1 MNSKLLNY
9 SRTIIKALFFV
20 FFYLYVL
27 FYVNPAINYFIQQP
41 VFLVSKEYLKEHLS
55 YPGGLI
61 EYISQFFAQFYY
73 YPWLGALLLT
83 LVVFCVSYFTGKL
96 VNSLKL
102 NKHILILQLIPAVG
116 LLFVHSRHDY
126 ILATTMILLS
136 SVIFFYM
143 YLQFTKQRLIT
154 RSAGL
159 ILSSV
164 VLYYISG
171 GSALLLYLSMCLVAE
186 LFYLKKYDI
195 VVIPLLI
202 ILSGLIPYLSAR
214 FIFYIT
220 VKQSYFYLLLP
231 EPYYHP
237 PFILYM
243 LFIYFILIIVYIKA
257 AGLEFFKS
265 ISVFNIERTVNEKY
279 IPIFSFIIQVIV
291 IIILT
296 ALTVKFAI
304 VHEQAFINKVKYLSY
319 NKEWEKLLKLVEKNP
334 SNDRF
339 VNFHINRALYHTGR
353 LADNMFDYPQTWGKH
368 ALFMGEI
375 VIRTILMDNSDLYF
389 DMGHIRA
396 AQHWAYEAQTIYE
409 NSPRVLKRLVLTN
422 IILGNYKPA
431 SSILGIL
438 RCSII
443 NKGWAE
449 YYQQCIDDPAKL
461 ENDFLIQNKHDLTPT
476 TIFFMDRTNVNY
488 DLLYMLE
495 DNGKNKMVFEYLM
508 AYYLLS
514 NDIGNVVKN
523 LRYLKVLGYR
533 KIPRIY
539 EEALLVYFSKMGI
552 KRINLGG
559 YAISENTIERY
570 KDYALIVHR
579 NNNDIQAAHDELLN
593 VHGNTYWFYLHFTS
607 PVTAKRELKFKAIE

>member
-9 SRTIIKALFFV
+9 SRIIFKALFFV

-27 FYVNPAINYFIQQP
+27 FYVNPAISYFIQQP
-41 VFLVSKEYLKEHLS
+41 VFLVNKEYLKEHLN

-61 EYISQFFAQFYY
+61 EYLSQFIAQFYY

-96 VNSLKL
+96 VGFLKF
-102 NKHILILQLIPAVG
+102 NKHILILQLIPVIG

-126 ILATTMILLS
+126 ILTTTMILLS
-136 SVIFFYM
+136 SVVFFYL
-143 YLQFTKQRLIT
+143 YLQFTKQRLII

-159 ILSSV
+159 IVSSV
-164 VLYYISG
+164 ILYYLSG

-186 LFYLKKYDI
+186 LFYLKKNDI

-202 ILSGLIPYLSAR
+202 IFAGLIPYLSAR
-214 FIFYIT
+214 FVFYIT
-220 VKQSYFYLLLP
+220 AKQAYLYLLLP

-237 PFILYM
+237 PLILYM
-243 LFIYFILIIVYIKA
+243 LFVYFLLLIVYIKA
-257 AGLEFFKS
+257 AGLEFFKG
-265 ISVFNIERTVNEKY
+265 ISVFNIQKTVNEKH

-291 IIILT
+291 IIILA

-304 VHEQAFINKVKYLSY
+304 IPEQAFINKVKYLAY
-319 NKEWEKLLKLVEKNP
+319 YQEWEKLLMLVEENP

-339 VNFHINRALYHTGR
+339 VNFHTNRALYHTGK
-353 LADNMFDYPQTWGKH
+353 LADNLFDYPQTWGKH

-389 DMGHIRA
+389 DMGHIGA

-409 NSPRVLKRLVLTN
+409 NSPRVLKRLALTN
-422 IILGNYKPA
+422 IILGKYKPA
-431 SSILGIL
+431 GSILGIL
-438 RCSII
+438 RSSLID
-443 NKGWAE
+443 KGWAE
-449 YYQQCIDDPAKL
+449 YYKQCIDDPAKL
-461 ENDFLIQNKHDLTPT
+461 QNDSLIQNKRDLNPT
-476 TIFFMDRTNVNY
+476 TIFFMDRKNVNY

-495 DNGKNKMVFEYLM
+495 DNEKNKMVFEYLM

-523 LRYLKVLGYR
+523 LGYLKVLGYK

-539 EEALLVYFSKMGI
+539 EEALLVYLSKIDI
-552 KRINLGG
+552 KRVNLGG
-559 YAISENTIERY
+559 YAISKNTIERY
-570 KDYALIVHR
+570 RDYALIVHR
-579 NNNDIQAAHDELLN
+579 NNNDIQASQGELFN
-593 VHGNTYWFYLHFTS
+593 SHGNTYWYYLHFTS
-607 PVTAKRELKFKAIE
+607 PVTSKKELKFKAIE

>member
-1 MNSKLLNY
+1 
-9 SRTIIKALFFV
+9 
-20 FFYLYVL
+20 
-27 FYVNPAINYFIQQP
+27 
-41 VFLVSKEYLKEHLS
+41 
-55 YPGGLI
+55 
-61 EYISQFFAQFYY
+61 
-73 YPWLGALLLT
+73 
-83 LVVFCVSYFTGKL
+83 
-96 VNSLKL
+96 
-102 NKHILILQLIPAVG
+102 
-116 LLFVHSRHDY
+116 
-126 ILATTMILLS
+126 
-136 SVIFFYM
+136 
-143 YLQFTKQRLIT
+143 
-154 RSAGL
+154 
-159 ILSSV
+159 
-164 VLYYISG
+164 
-171 GSALLLYLSMCLVAE
+171 VAE

-202 ILSGLIPYLSAR
+202 IFSGLIPYLSAR

-220 VKQSYFYLLLP
+220 VKQASFYLLLP

-257 AGLEFFKS
+257 EGLNFFKN
-265 ISVFNIERTVNEKY
+265 ISVFNIKKTVNVKY

-296 ALTVKFAI
+296 ASTVKFAI
-304 VHEQAFINKVKYLSY
+304 VHEQAFIDEVKYLAY
-319 NKEWEKLLKLVEKNP
+319 NHEWEKLLKLVEENP

-339 VNFHINRALYHTGR
+339 VNFHTNRALYHTGKF
-353 LADNMFDYPQTWGKH
+353 ADNMFDYSQTWGKYS
-368 ALFMGEI
+368 LFMGEI
-375 VIRTILMDNSDLYF
+375 MIRTILMDNSDLYF

-409 NSPRVLKRLVLTN
+409 NSPRVLKRLALTN

-443 NKGWAE
+443 TKGWAE

-461 ENDFLIQNKHDLTPT
+461 ENDSLIQNKRNLTPT
-476 TIFFMDRTNVNY
+476 TIFFTNRKNVNY

-495 DNGKNKMVFEYLM
+495 ENEKNKMAFEYLM
-508 AYYLLS
+508 AYYLLT
-514 NDIGNVVKN
+514 NDIGNAVRN
-523 LRYLKVLGYR
+523 LGYLKVLGYK

-539 EEALLVYFSKMGI
+539 EEALMVYFSKLGI
-552 KRINLGG
+552 RRVNLGV
-559 YAISENTIERY
+559 YKISENTIERY

-593 VHGNTYWFYLHFTS
+593 MHRNTYWYYLHFTS
-607 PVTAKRELKFKAIE
+607 PVTTKRELKFKALE